1 MTQPFC
7 FIQKSFTSIWLKCK
21 NPQQPDTLA
30 RIFCSWKDQF
40 ISKRFYHS
48 FCTIGCSKI
57 IIENQIFSE
66 KEGFWLILLCVQP
79 FCLSFLRNIEI
90 FLHISDNTCF
100 LLLMH
105 YFLSNAFNYST
116 AQHLPLAPLWQK
128 IMIFY
133 TAYLGPYIFVL
144 CVSMFLLGGRGL
156 GCREAGS

>member
-30 RIFCSWKDQF
+30 RIFCSSGKDQF

-48 FCTIGCSKI
+48 FCTIRVFKNSYGKSNILRKRRFLTDFALCSA
-57 IIENQIFSE
+57 F
-66 KEGFWLILLCVQP
+66 
-79 FCLSFLRNIEI
+79 LSILRNIEI

-105 YFLSNAFNYST
+105 YFLSNAFNYSS
-116 AQHLPLAPLWQK
+116 AQHLPLAPLWRK